1 MMNNNNVVRNEVRNF
16 SLVCREGR
24 ALLLNNTTGKY
35 STLTDDNG
43 STTMAAIKMLADLV
57 GRMEQTPNILN
68 IVFIPRNLGGILKLD
83 AVDAWI
89 ANGNKTDK
97 GVQLSDEYVELAKY
111 ITDMRKWLGTNNL
124 VLKIQGGNLMRDYE
138 KKMVDTAWRAIDKVV
153 AKKTVYTRPA
163 DNSVRPVKPS
173 VVQATETT
181 HLHSHTAC
189 QRG

>member
-16 SLVCREGR
+16 SLVCREGK

-83 AVDAWI
+83 AVDTWI

-124 VLKIQGGNLMRDYE
+124 VLKIQGGNLMRDHE
-138 KKMVDTAWRAIDKVV
+138 KKMVDTAWKQLNIITNKSN
-153 AKKTVYTRPA
+153 KYTRPA
-163 DNSVRPVKPS
+163 SIEQKPVKPQI
-173 VVQATETT
+173 VQAVQVENIEF
-181 HLHSHTAC
+181 
-189 QRG
+189 

>member
-1 MMNNNNVVRNEVRNF
+1 MMNNNVVRNEVRNF
-16 SLVCREGR
+16 SLVCREGK

-83 AVDAWI
+83 AVDTWI

-124 VLKIQGGNLMRDYE
+124 VLKIQGGTLIRDNE
-138 KKMVDTAWRAIDKVV
+138 KRMIDAAWRAMDKVV
-153 AKKTVYTRPA
+153 AKRPVYTRPA
-163 DNSVRPVKPS
+163 AEGQRPVAPS
-173 VVQATETT
+173 AVQAVQAEDID
-181 HLHSHTAC
+181 L
-189 QRG
+189 

>member
-1 MMNNNNVVRNEVRNF
+1 MMNNNNVMKNEVRNF
-16 SLVCREGR
+16 SLVCREGK

-83 AVDAWI
+83 AVDSWI

-124 VLKIQGGNLMRDYE
+124 VLKIQGGNLMRDHE
-138 KKMVDTAWRAIDKVV
+138 KKMVDTAWRAMDKVV
-153 AKKTVYTRPA
+153 AKKPVYTRPA
-163 DNSVRPVKPS
+163 DNSTRPVKPS
-173 VVQATETT
+173 VVQAVQTDDIEF
-181 HLHSHTAC
+181 
-189 QRG
+189 

>member
-16 SLVCREGR
+16 SLVCREGK

-83 AVDAWI
+83 AVDTWI

-138 KKMVDTAWRAIDKVV
+138 KKMVDTAWKQLNVITNKPN
-153 AKKTVYTRPA
+153 KYTRPA
-163 DNSVRPVKPS
+163 SIEQKPVKPQI
-173 VVQATETT
+173 VQAVQVDNIEF
-181 HLHSHTAC
+181 
-189 QRG
+189 

>member
-16 SLVCREGR
+16 SLVCREGK

-83 AVDAWI
+83 AVDSWI

-138 KKMVDTAWRAIDKVV
+138 KKMVDTAWRAMDKVV
-153 AKKTVYTRPA
+153 AKKPVYTRPA
-163 DNSVRPVKPS
+163 DNNVIRPVKPNA
-173 VVQATETT
+173 VQAVQVDNIEF
-181 HLHSHTAC
+181 
-189 QRG
+189 

>member
-1 MMNNNNVVRNEVRNF
+1 MMNYNYVVRNEVRNF
-16 SLVCREGR
+16 SFVCREGK

-35 STLTDDNG
+35 STYIDDYG

-83 AVDAWI
+83 AVDTWI

-138 KKMVDTAWRAIDKVV
+138 KKMVDTAWKQLNVITNKPN
-153 AKKTVYTRPA
+153 KYTRPA
-163 DNSVRPVKPS
+163 CIEQKPVKPQI
-173 VVQATETT
+173 VQAVLVDNIEF
-181 HLHSHTAC
+181 
-189 QRG
+189 